1 MTRIMTAIH
10 IVRALVGA
18 AALAFA
24 VPALAM
30 TGDKAEFVKLA
41 DDVYAYVGKKNDANA
56 MVVVTSQGVVLVDT
70 GNNQPDTRDLAQK
83 IKSVTDQPVR
93 YVVISQ
99 NHGDHIGGT
108 PLFSPPAA
116 LVVHDRVAQQLAD
129 FKPYQIKTWEKRFP
143 ERTEAMKDVRPI
155 DTVVSFPDRMTLHL
169 GGKTIELIYVDDT
182 YNPGDVAVWV
192 PEAGVLHA
200 SFAGYKDRHPDIRP
214 DYSHGTTWGMLKQ
227 LETYIALKP
236 KVVVP
241 AHGPLGGPEIL
252 TTMVD
257 YLLSAREKVRV
268 MMANGT
274 PLPDI
279 IKQFSMSEY
288 KGWDR
293 ENHFDWMAETLWR
306 ELQGMGPQIAK
317 IEERAV
323 KSATIEAIEEEGRRL
338 TVNTGNNQKLRLRV
352 ASDTN
357 IEGIPDRT
365 GFRNGMKI
373 SAEYQVPVGGNA
385 ALGYDIMEVRV
396 EK

>member
-1 MTRIMTAIH
+1 MIRVSTILLAAVFAMATALP
-10 IVRALVGA
+10 VR
-18 AALAFA
+18 
-24 VPALAM
+24 AM
-30 TGDKAEFVKLA
+30 TGDKAEFTKLG
-41 DDVYAYVGKKNDANA
+41 DGVYAYVGKKNDANA

-70 GNNQPDTRDLAQK
+70 GNNQPDTRDIAAK

-93 YVVISQ
+93 YIVISQ

-116 LVVHDRVAQQLAD
+116 LIVHDRVAQQLAD
-129 FKPYQIKTWEKRFP
+129 FKPYQIKTWQKRFP
-143 ERTEAMKDVRPI
+143 ERAEAMKTVKPI
-155 DTVVSFPDRMTLHL
+155 DTVISFPDKMTLHL
-169 GGKTIELIYVDDT
+169 GGRTIELIYVDDV

-192 PEAGVLHA
+192 PDAGVLHA

-227 LETYIALKP
+227 LEAYIALKP
-236 KVVVP
+236 KVVIP

-257 YLLSAREKVRV
+257 YLLSGREKVRT
-268 MMANGT
+268 MMAKGT

-323 KSATIEAIEEEGRRL
+323 KGATIKAIEEEGRRL
-338 TVNTGNNQKLRLRV
+338 TVDAGGKDLRLRV

-357 IEGIPDRT
+357 IEGIADRT
-365 GFRNGMKI
+365 QFKNGMTV